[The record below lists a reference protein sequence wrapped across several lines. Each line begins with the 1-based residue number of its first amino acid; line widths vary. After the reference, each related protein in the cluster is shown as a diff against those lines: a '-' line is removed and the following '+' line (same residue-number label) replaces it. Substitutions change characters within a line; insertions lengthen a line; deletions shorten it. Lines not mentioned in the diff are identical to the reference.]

1 MMCFEVILPIMIA
14 IFAVFGGGSL
24 FFLIAETW
32 FVSDNISVCIRIDT
46 TEAAQNI
53 EEYLR
58 EAGRRP
64 LAGSNGVTVLVCR
77 EYAEPSLVRDLS
89 RRGIRYY
96 IVEN

>member
-32 FVSDNISVCIRIDT
+32 FVSDNISVCVRIDT
-46 TEAAQNI
+46 AEVAQNI
-53 EEYLR
+53 AEYLR

-64 LAGSNGVTVLVCR
+64 LAGGNGVTVLVCR
-77 EYAEPSLVRDLS
+77 EFAEPSLMHYLS

-96 IVEN
+96 IVEK